1 MLVSAFENSVHTV
14 LFGVAGVQPTLC
26 LTSAALLQNMKLMRR
41 PRRAVLYATA
51 GAILAIG
58 ELIGL
63 LVVREIHTPRP
74 IPAEL
79 LQERVT
85 YIYFLLTTAVVQAC
99 LGYLLGRQT
108 DRLAELSETDAL
120 TGLPNRRTL
129 RRRLT
134 YEIRRASRYRVPLSL
149 LLLDVDGL
157 KRIND
162 QRGHAAGDRA
172 IRRVAASI
180 TATLRGSDLGARWG
194 GDEFAVVMPN
204 ATSASARRLGERLM
218 AHLSEHQDEADGTVT
233 ISIGIAVFDSAAVS
247 DESAEQLSRAADEAL
262 YAAKAS
268 GRNQIRAA

>member
-1 MLVSAFENSVHTV
+1 MSAPLTDWKVGHQPHRALYDACVGIRELCSHGS
-14 LFGVAGVQPTLC
+14 FGVAGVQPTLC
-26 LTSAALLQNMKLMRR
+26 LTSAALLQNIKLMRR

-162 QRGHAAGDRA
+162 HLVRWAMRKYKRLRRRQQR
-172 IRRVAASI
+172 
-180 TATLRGSDLGARWG
+180 AR
-194 GDEFAVVMPN
+194 E
-204 ATSASARRLGERLM
+204 LM
-218 AHLSEHQDEADGTVT
+218 AEASRRSPRLFAHWRFGLTPA
-233 ISIGIAVFDSAAVS
+233 GRAMGAV
-247 DESAEQLSRAADEAL
+247 
-262 YAAKAS
+262 
-268 GRNQIRAA
+268 

>member
-26 LTSAALLQNMKLMRR
+26 LTSAALLQNIKLQNIKLMRR

-120 TGLPNRRTL
+120 TGLPNRRALQAMVFSETK
-129 RRRLT
+129 
-134 YEIRRASRYRVPLSL
+134 
-149 LLLDVDGL
+149 G
-157 KRIND
+157 RIL
-162 QRGHAAGDRA
+162 
-172 IRRVAASI
+172 VAH
-180 TATLRGSDLGARWG
+180 DLI
-194 GDEFAVVMPN
+194 
-204 ATSASARRLGERLM
+204 ER
-218 AHLSEHQDEADGTVT
+218 D
-233 ISIGIAVFDSAAVS
+233 
-247 DESAEQLSRAADEAL
+247 
-262 YAAKAS
+262 
-268 GRNQIRAA
+268 

>member
-1 MLVSAFENSVHTV
+1 
-14 LFGVAGVQPTLC
+14 
-26 LTSAALLQNMKLMRR
+26 MRR
-41 PRRAVLYATA
+41 PRRAVSYATA
-51 GAILAIG
+51 GAILALG

-63 LVVREIHTPRP
+63 LVVREMHDPQP
-74 IPAEL
+74 ISAEL
-79 LQERVT
+79 LQERST

-99 LGYLLGRQT
+99 LGYLLGQQT
-108 DRLAELSETDAL
+108 DRLAELSETDVL
-120 TGLPNRRTL
+120 TGLPNRRAL

-134 YEIRRASRYRVPLSL
+134 DEIRRASRYRGPLSL

-194 GDEFAVVMPN
+194 GDEFAIVMPN
-204 ATSASARRLGERLM
+204 ATSGSARRLGERLM
-218 AHLSEHQDEADGTVT
+218 THLSEHQDEADGTVT

-247 DESAEQLSRAADEAL
+247 DESVEQLSRAADEAL